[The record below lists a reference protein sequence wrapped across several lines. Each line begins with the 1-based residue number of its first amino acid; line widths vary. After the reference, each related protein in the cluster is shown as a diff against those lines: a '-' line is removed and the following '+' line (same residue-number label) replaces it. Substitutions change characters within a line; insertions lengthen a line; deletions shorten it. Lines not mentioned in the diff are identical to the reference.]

1 MKIFKTLYPVLAFGA
16 VLSLTG
22 CIDEVLPEEEH
33 ATEEQMKDAGLV
45 SAVNGMS
52 SQFCQGYLV
61 YDGKQVHE
69 TDMAYPQFMIAFT
82 EMLGDMYPGGSNSS
96 YDWYRTYNTT
106 SGNMGPS
113 TYFSY
118 LPWRTLYMFVK
129 SANDA
134 IKTYKGIA
142 DPNTDDKNYAAMAY
156 GYRAYE
162 YYLLMVLFE
171 PVENEYTDV
180 KSVLGLTVPIVT
192 DETTEAEANNNPR
205 VSHDEMVKFILS
217 DLETAEKLF
226 TETGYTAK
234 THTAP
239 DLSVIKALQAKVYL
253 WDGKY
258 AEAYAAAD
266 EAIKLA
272 EDNGAAM
279 MTQSE
284 LTSANSAFTAAT
296 SGWLW
301 YTHYSAENMSNLCN
315 FVGWMS
321 GEADWGYSSLTCP
334 MIDRSLYEKMG
345 INDYRR
351 KQFLDPDRKR
361 GDYETC
367 RDEDFL
373 ADSPDYLA
381 LKFRCAGGDYQT
393 YSKGGAVDVPIMR
406 LEELY
411 LLRAE
416 AAGMSKGVATGV
428 DLLNKWVTTYRDPA
442 YKCKA
447 STERDMQLAVLDQM
461 RLEFWGEGN
470 AFPSAKR
477 IKPGVMQYYEGTNA
491 PANIF
496 YINARGIKPDW
507 TLVIPQYELDSNK
520 ALVGYNNPNPG
531 QVIDGTKA
539 EKGKYADGKYATGTE
554 K

>member
-1 MKIFKTLYPVLAFGA
+1 MKIFKTLYSVLAFGA
-16 VLSLTG
+16 ALSLTG
-22 CIDEVLPEEEH
+22 CIEEVFPEEKH
-33 ATEEQMKDAGLV
+33 ATEDQMKDAGLV
-45 SAVNGMS
+45 SAINGMS

-61 YDGKQVHE
+61 YEGKQTHE
-69 TDMAYPQFMIAFT
+69 TDMAYPQLMIAFT
-82 EMLGDMYPGGSNSS
+82 EMLGDMYPGGSNSG
-96 YDWYRTYNTT
+96 YDWYRTYNTMNA
-106 SGNMGPS
+106 SMGPS
-113 TYFSY
+113 SYFSY

-142 DPNTDDKNYAAMAY
+142 EPKNEDKNYAAQAY
-156 GYRAYE
+156 GYRAFE
-162 YYLLMVLFE
+162 YYLLMALFE

-180 KSVLGLTVPIVT
+180 KDVLGLTVPIVT
-192 DETTEAEANNNPR
+192 DETTEEQANNNPR
-205 VSHDEMVKFILS
+205 VSHDDMVKFILS
-217 DLETAEKLF
+217 DLEEAEKLF

-234 THTAP
+234 NHTAP

-253 WDGKY
+253 WDKKY
-258 AEAYAAAD
+258 AEAYTAAD
-266 EAIKLA
+266 KAIELA
-272 EDNGAAM
+272 EANGAAM

-284 LTSANSAFTAAT
+284 LTSANSAFTTAT

-315 FVGWMS
+315 FIGWMS
-321 GEADWGYSSLTCP
+321 GEADWGYSSLSRP
-334 MIDRSLYEKMG
+334 MIDKSLYDKMG
-345 INDYRR
+345 LNDYRR
-351 KQFLDPDRKR
+351 KQFLDPDRQR

-367 RDEDFL
+367 RDEEYL
-373 ADSPDYLA
+373 AAAPNYLA

-416 AAGMSKGVATGV
+416 AAGMSQGVAKGVE
-428 DLLNKWVTTYRDPA
+428 LLNKWVSTYRDPA

-447 STERDMQLAVLDQM
+447 TTERDMQLAVLTQM
-461 RLEFWGEGN
+461 RIEFWGEGN

-491 PANIF
+491 PSNIF
-496 YINARGIKPDW
+496 YINAKGIKPNW
-507 TLVIPQYELDSNK
+507 TLVIPQFELDANK
-520 ALVGYNNPNPG
+520 ALVGHNNPDPTKT
-531 QVIDGTKA
+531 VDGTKA
-539 EKGKYADGKYATGTE
+539 KKGEYAEGTV